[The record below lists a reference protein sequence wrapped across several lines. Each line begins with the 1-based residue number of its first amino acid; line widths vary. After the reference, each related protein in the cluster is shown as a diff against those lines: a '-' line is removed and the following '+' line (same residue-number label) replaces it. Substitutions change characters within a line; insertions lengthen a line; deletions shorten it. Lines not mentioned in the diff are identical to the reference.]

1 MYEMFIFRATRSQ
14 PFSVSLTLAMK
25 KGIHMQ
31 QMKISINSLNVTN
44 YGDNLM
50 IIKCFACKNAAAK
63 KRHKNN
69 LMEFCLLM
77 EYAMRQA
84 HLKLISSHFI
94 AYHTTTLDSLTM
106 FIFTHS
112 RDYLGYLAGCL

>member
-1 MYEMFIFRATRSQ
+1 MATTWWLS
-14 PFSVSLTLAMK
+14 SVLHAKMP
-25 KGIHMQ
+25 Q
-31 QMKISINSLNVTN
+31 Q
-44 YGDNLM
+44 
-50 IIKCFACKNAAAK
+50 K

-69 LMEFCLLM
+69 LIEFCLLM

-112 RDYLGYLAGCL
+112 RDYLGYLAGCLWATLKCK